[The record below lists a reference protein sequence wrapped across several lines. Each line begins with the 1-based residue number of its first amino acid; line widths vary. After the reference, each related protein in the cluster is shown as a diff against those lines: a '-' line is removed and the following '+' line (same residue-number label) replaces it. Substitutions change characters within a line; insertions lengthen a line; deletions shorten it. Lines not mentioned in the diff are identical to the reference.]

1 MDFFVVF
8 CKLSAF
14 LFLQDTKDE
23 LAAVS
28 KNKHKKISFVISSAV
43 IFNFTPHKIFCCFFS
58 FKNPEKQTEA

>member
-28 KNKHKKISFVISSAV
+28 KNKHKKNRLCNQFRRDFQFYTS
-43 IFNFTPHKIFCCFFS
+43 
-58 FKNPEKQTEA
+58 